1 MENGIV
7 IKKYEVDYSFIIRNY
22 LSPKMWEK
30 VWTLFLYKNFR
41 FTLQINRISVY
52 STVKIEFRINLDNGD
67 FKDYEFADYD
77 VDHPNLNV
85 LKRQIDGAIKRLIH
99 NYENHLIVSTTEY
112 TELREKADEE
122 KEKLRDIASDFLD
135 DNGITLSDIRDA
147 YIDKFVDDN
156 WKGYTYLSAY
166 VDNMAY
172 KLATDLWLIYAKSTN
187 NSSLE
192 EDIKDSLS
200 DTEYQNKLN
209 EIQDYINMMKDDS
222 SDAYIDYFYDAQN
235 NLQSI

>member
-22 LSPKMWEK
+22 LSPKLWEK
-30 VWTLFLYKNFR
+30 VWTLLLYKNFR
-41 FTLQINRISVY
+41 FTLQINSISVY
-52 STVKIEFRINLDNGD
+52 STVKITFRINLDNGD
-67 FKDYEFADYD
+67 FKDFEFADYD

-112 TELREKADEE
+112 GELREKADEE

-166 VDNMAY
+166 FDNMAY

-222 SDAYIDYFYDAQN
+222 SDTYIDYFYDAQN